1 MRRFSMACTVG
12 IAVFLAS
19 SVLSFADGVLLVRSP
34 VERRMTPLG
43 VVYHRVR
50 VDILDGTA
58 VTRIDQSFRNDH
70 DADLE
75 ASYLFPIPEEAAIT
89 EFALYVDGRKT
100 DGEILERDR
109 ARKIYERIVRE
120 MKDPGLLEYV
130 GRNLFRAR
138 VYPVPAGGRT
148 RIELQYTETLDYDAG
163 VFRYHYPLD
172 TERFSPTPLDEV
184 AVSAHIRSSVPVK
197 SVYSPSHDVDV
208 LISASGASAGYEA
221 RGVKPDRDFLLFYT
235 VSEEDLGVNLLTFR
249 NGTEPGY
256 FLLLASPGSLEAP
269 PQRKNVVFI
278 LDTSGSMKGA
288 KIRQAQAAL
297 RYCMERLHE
306 EDRFGIV
313 QFATVE
319 RVLNEGLLHAN
330 GEQVAAA
337 REFVD
342 GLVPRGGTN
351 IHDALIRAL
360 GLFHTP
366 GSGEMAK
373 PAMIVFLTDGEPTV
387 GVTELRD
394 IVGHVQGMNRNG
406 VRLFVFGIGDEVN
419 THLLDRLSRDNRGVS
434 AYVHPGEDLEERVS
448 TFFRK
453 VSEPVLADIRLSF
466 GGVEV
471 SDPVPS
477 SLPDIFSGTQ
487 LIVAGLYLCSGGV
500 PITLR
505 GRVNGR
511 AVHLEHEG
519 FFPSHDLSHDF
530 IPRLWATRRIG
541 YLLGEIRLNGES
553 DELVAEIVKLSTE
566 YGILTPYTSYLVV
579 ERDEDYRHY
588 GLEPTAALRDG
599 GMGFEKAMAQ
609 EKGEAAVRAS
619 EDISSL
625 RESKTARPPVFETVK
640 WVGHRT
646 FYLRDGEW
654 VDSAYRKGMKVKE
667 LRYLSDEYFDLLSKR
682 PDLGPCFSLGESLT
696 VVSGGTCYRIIPE

>member
-1 MRRFSMACTVG
+1 MRRFN
-12 IAVFLAS
+12 LAFRVVIMVLLTS
-19 SVLSFADGVLLVRSP
+19 PVLSFADGVLLVRPPGES
-34 VERRMTPLG
+34 ETSPLG
-43 VVYHRVR
+43 VVYHRVW

-58 VTRIDQSFRNDH
+58 VTRIDQVFRNDR

-89 EFALYVDGRKT
+89 EFALYVNGRKT
-100 DGEILERDR
+100 GGEILERDR

-138 VYPVPAGGRT
+138 VYPVPARGKT
-148 RIELQYTETLDYDAG
+148 RIELEYTETLDYDAG
-163 VFRYHYPLD
+163 VFRYRYPLD
-172 TERFSPTPLDEV
+172 TERFSPIPLDEV
-184 AVSAHIRSSVPVK
+184 AVSAHIRSSVPIK
-197 SVYSPSHDVDV
+197 SVYSPSHEVDV
-208 LISASGASAGYEA
+208 LISEEGASAGYEA
-221 RGVKPDRDFLLFYT
+221 RGVEPDRDFLLFYT
-235 VSEEDLGVNLLTFR
+235 ISEEDLGVNLLAFR

-278 LDTSGSMKGA
+278 LDTSGSMKGE

-297 RYCMERLHE
+297 RFCLEMLHE

-319 RVLNEGLLHAN
+319 RVFSEGLLPAH
-330 GEQVAAA
+330 GEQMAAA
-337 REFVD
+337 CNFID
-342 GLVPRGGTN
+342 GFVPRGGTN
-351 IHDALIRAL
+351 IHDALIAAL

-366 GSGEMAK
+366 GKEMITE

-387 GVTELRD
+387 GLTELGD
-394 IVGHVQGMNRNG
+394 IAKHVLQANRNR
-406 VRLFVFGIGDEVN
+406 VRLFVFGVGDEVN
-419 THLLDRLSRDNRGVS
+419 THLLDRLASENRGAS
-434 AYVHPGEDLEERVS
+434 AYVHPGENLDERVS
-448 TFFRK
+448 SFFRK
-453 VSEPVLADIRLSF
+453 VSEPVLADVRLSF
-466 GGVEV
+466 DGVEV
-471 SDPVPS
+471 SDLVPS

-487 LIVAGLYLCSGGV
+487 LIVAGRYQGSGSV

-511 AVHLEHEG
+511 PVYLEREG

-541 YLLGEIRLNGES
+541 YLMGEIRLNGER
-553 DELVAEIVKLSTE
+553 DELVEEIIRLSTE
-566 YGILTPYTSYLVV
+566 YGIMTPYTSYLVV
-579 ERDEDYRHY
+579 ERDEDYHHY

-599 GMGFEKAMAQ
+599 GMSFKKAMAQ
-609 EKGEAAVRAS
+609 EKGEAAVEAS
-619 EDISSL
+619 ENISSL
-625 RESKTARPPVFETVK
+625 RESNKARHPDVETVK

-646 FYLRDGEW
+646 FYLREGEW

-667 LRYLSDEYFDLLSKR
+667 LGYLSDEYFDTLSKR
-682 PDLGPCFSLGESLT
+682 PDLGPCFSLGVNLT
-696 VVSGGTCYRIIPE
+696 VVSGKTCYRIISD